1 MFKPIKVLL
10 ILVLIFILIIAFS
23 RNALCRFLI
32 QSATNKAT
40 GLQLSIE
47 ELNLDVLKSNLYI
60 QGITLFNPEGFKD
73 KILGKAKEVFI
84 KYDLWASLSGR
95 LHFSYVR
102 IDISEINI
110 IRNEKGSSNM
120 AAFKKKRI
128 ETKPATEI
136 TPTSSFLFQRKT
148 KTGAAK
154 VRPKLLIDS
163 LELSVKRVAFV
174 DYTAEAE
181 EPAMIVFAS
190 SDPFV
195 FKNVSDL
202 NYVIDS
208 VSTKG
213 GFRNLLNT
221 IVGLIPQDVLKNTT
235 EVIKKKIQ
243 EALPK
248 AR

>member
-1 MFKPIKVLL
+1 MFKLIKVLL
-10 ILVLIFILIIAFS
+10 ILVLIFILIMAFC

-32 QSATNKAT
+32 QTAANKAT

-47 ELNLDVLKSNLYI
+47 ELNLNVLKSNLYI

-95 LHFSYVR
+95 LHLPYVR

-110 IRNEKGSSNM
+110 IRNEKGSSNV
-120 AAFKKKRI
+120 AAFKKKRV
-128 ETKPATEI
+128 ERKPATQI
-136 TPTSSFLFQRKT
+136 SPTLNSLLQRKT
-148 KTGAAK
+148 KTGEAK

-163 LELSVKRVAFV
+163 LEVSVKRVAFV
-174 DYTAEAE
+174 DYTAEAKG
-181 EPAMIVFAS
+181 PAMIVFTS

-195 FKNVSDL
+195 FKNVNDL
-202 NYVIDS
+202 NYVINS

-221 IVGLIPQDVLKNTT
+221 IAGLIPQDVLKNTT
-235 EVIKKKIQ
+235 DAIKKKIQ